1 MPRQSVEARA
11 AAAWRTGRVTPE
23 PPSYL
28 SARGKSL
35 WLDILA
41 SKPPDWF
48 DAGSLPLLA
57 MYVVA
62 IEIAED
68 LAVRRSGLPS
78 TPENDKL
85 AARLERRHQRAIVAM
100 VQLATKCRLS
110 VQAAVDRRS
119 RMLDERG
126 SPPHPLLSGR
136 DH

>member
-35 WLDILA
+35 WLDVLA

-48 DAGSLPLLA
+48 DAGSLPLLS

-68 LAVRRSGLPS
+68 LVVRRSGLPS
-78 TPENDKL
+78 TPENDRL

-119 RMLDERG
+119 RML
-126 SPPHPLLSGR
+126 
-136 DH
+136 